1 MTRRRKKESWILS
14 ISLAGLR
21 LAEVSIYAV
30 IKIMMSFFY
39 ILKTFRITPLIG
51 SKRGRKKK
59 WL

>member
-1 MTRRRKKESWILS
+1 MARKRKRESWFWTLS
-14 ISLAGLR
+14 LCGFR